1 MIRPI
6 TDTLRL
12 LDGGAFLDSASDK
25 LNELVRR
32 VDECGRS
39 GKLTITLDIKRAR
52 AGAVNIT
59 PAVTTKLPEIKPD
72 PSLLWVTVEGNLTP
86 ENPSQQ
92 KLDLRTVSGTPSEIR
107 EVDVATKGELRTATA
122 TPAH

>member
-72 PSLLWVTVEGNLTP
+72 PSLLWVTVEGNLSP

-92 KLDLRTVSGTPSEIR
+92 KLDLRTVDSSTGEIR
-107 EVDVATKGELRTATA
+107 HVDVVKGELRAA
-122 TPAH
+122 PAH